1 MVRSPRTGPFPPDG
15 SDPFRPPGVD
25 TVVAER
31 RFVPKLRRA
40 VFVLMVVV
48 VVALGGV
55 WMVLNTIELP
65 PAKPS
70 EQTSFVCDLTVE
82 IGECT
87 FENSM
92 AHLSATEERVNV
104 DYDDLPL
111 VLVQAVLSAEDKKF
125 FDHGGIDP
133 MGIGRA
139 FYQSLRGT
147 SQSRQGGSTIT
158 QQYVKLTYLT
168 SERTMSRKLREAILS
183 IKLEGQ
189 LDKRD
194 ILTRYLN
201 EIYFGRGAYGVEAAS
216 RAYFGIGVQNLK
228 LHQAAYLAGLIRS
241 PETADAVKNP
251 EEASRRRAS
260 VLTNMV
266 EEGYITQAAA
276 DAANEVPWVWSRFDD
291 EGNPQDMTIL
301 PRARSGVDLD
311 NVRYADIG
319 SQFWLAEVRKQLRE
333 RFGAGAETRGL
344 RVYTTFDPTI
354 QREALE
360 SLQRVLNRADGPV
373 GSLVSIDEAGRVRA
387 MIGGLDYTHSKVNLA
402 LGKRGGGSG
411 RQPGSTF
418 KPFALAAF
426 IESGYSIES
435 PFRAPPTTE
444 FEGVYT
450 APGKLWQPHNF
461 GDADLGVL
469 SVEEATWKSS
479 NTVYAGLVNLI
490 TPERLVEMAKRLGVT
505 ADLRADYSL
514 VLGTGEVSVMDMA
527 AAYSTF
533 ASGGIRHTPYMIRR
547 VEDASGRVLY
557 DAATAIKPTRVIDKE
572 IAETVNWTL
581 KGAVE
586 QGTGTGARI
595 AATAAGKTGTTT
607 DSKDAWFI
615 GYTCHLTTA
624 VWMGYEQPRKMRD
637 FKGREVSGGS
647 FPADIWRDFMSK
659 ATKGDEPCDFPE
671 TDFGKRVVNQNLAPM
686 MTTTTVPS
694 TDDTVTSSSV
704 VETTTTIADDSATTT
719 APPATTTTVA
729 PTTTAAPATT
739 AAPTTTTTSPPPA
752 QAAAD

>member
-1 MVRSPRTGPFPPDG
+1 M
-15 SDPFRPPGVD
+15 
-25 TVVAER
+25 AER
-31 RFVPKLRRA
+31 KRKFVPRLRRA
-40 VFVLMVVV
+40 TFVVMVLGVV
-48 VVALGGV
+48 SLGGV

-70 EQTSFVCDLTVE
+70 EQTTFVCDLNTE
-82 IGECT
+82 LGDCT
-87 FENSM
+87 FENSI

-111 VLVQAVLSAEDKKF
+111 VLVQAVLAAEDKKF

-147 SQSRQGGSTIT
+147 SQSQQGGSTIT
-158 QQYVKLTYLT
+158 QQYVKLTYLS
-168 SERTMSRKLREAILS
+168 SERTISRKLREAILS

-241 PETADAVKNP
+241 PETADAVKDP
-251 EEASRRRAS
+251 KEASRRRAT
-260 VLTNMV
+260 VLANMV
-266 EEGYITQAAA
+266 EEGFITQSAA
-276 DAANEVPWVWSRFDD
+276 DAANDVPWVWSRVDD
-291 EGNPQDMTIL
+291 DGNAQNMTIL
-301 PRARSGVDLD
+301 PRSRSGVDLD
-311 NVRYADIG
+311 NVKYADIG
-319 SQFWLAEVRKQLRE
+319 SQFWLSEIRKQIRE

-344 RVYTTFDPTI
+344 RVYTTFDPTM

-360 SLQRVLNRADGPV
+360 SLTSVLNRADGPV
-373 GSLVSIDEAGRVRA
+373 GSLVSVDEKGRIRA
-387 MIGGLDYTHSKVNLA
+387 MIGGLDYSNSKVNLA

-435 PFRAPPTTE
+435 PFNAPPTTE

-450 APGKLWQPHNF
+450 SPGKLWQPHNF
-461 GDADLGVL
+461 GDANLGVL

-479 NTVYAGLVNLI
+479 NTVYAGMVNLI
-490 TPERLVEMAKRLGVT
+490 TPKRLVEMANRLGIS
-505 ADLRADYSL
+505 ADLRDDYSL
-514 VLGTGEVSVMDMA
+514 VLGTGEVSVLDMA

-533 ASGGIRHTPYMIRR
+533 AARGMKRTPYMIRR
-547 VEDASGRVLY
+547 VEDASGRVLF
-557 DAATAIKPTRVIDKE
+557 DVDESNKATRVIDE
-572 IAETVNWTL
+572 EVADTVNWTL

-595 AATAAGKTGTTT
+595 GKTAAGKTGTTT
-607 DSKDAWFI
+607 DSKDAWFV

-624 VWMGYEQPRKMRD
+624 VWMGYEQPKKMRD

-647 FPADIWRDFMSK
+647 FPAEIWRSFMSK

-671 TDFGKRVVNQNLAPM
+671 TDFGQRIVNQNLAPM
-686 MTTTTVPS
+686 RTSTTIGSSDNGVTDTSTVATTSPAG
-694 TDDTVTSSSV
+694 DDNDVGA
-704 VETTTTIADDSATTT
+704 TTTTIAR
-719 APPATTTTVA
+719 TTTTVA
-729 PTTTAAPATT
+729 QTTTT
-739 AAPTTTTTSPPPA
+739 APTTTTTAPTTTTSPATPQTPE
-752 QAAAD
+752 